1 MALVLEL
8 QKEALD
14 QRVSVSHLLRKA
26 LVVARKLKSS
36 EFQNWIEIEL
46 NGYGDTF
53 TEPEYRQVRGSC
65 MVKNPYHGFQP
76 VQFPNDEWAKKF
88 SERRI
93 SSPVAELESL
103 VSNQKSNIKLTMRYP
118 AEIECQL
125 ASQFYGLIPELII
138 GQDQVFG
145 ILDSVRNIVLNW
157 SLKLEEDGIVGEGMS
172 FSDKEKQTAS
182 HITNVNYIGK
192 MVGSQLQQGT
202 NNSVRY
208 NPNTE
213 MNFKEIQILLE
224 QIKMQISTMNDA
236 PGNKAEV
243 QADISTIES
252 QINSPKPKEGIIQEA
267 LQSIRRVLEGGTG
280 NLLSSQPILEALG
293 RLINNN

>member
-1 MALVLEL
+1 MSLVLEL

-26 LVVARKLKSS
+26 LVVVRKLKLS

-53 TEPEYRQVRGSC
+53 TETEYRQVRGSC

-157 SLKLEEDGIVGEGMS
+157 SLKLEEDGIVGEDMS

-192 MVGSQLQQGT
+192 MVDSQLQQGT
-202 NNSVRY
+202 NNSVSY

-213 MNFKEIQILLE
+213 MNFKEIQIILE
-224 QIKMQISTMNDA
+224 QIKM
-236 PGNKAEV
+236 
-243 QADISTIES
+243 
-252 QINSPKPKEGIIQEA
+252 
-267 LQSIRRVLEGGTG
+267 
-280 NLLSSQPILEALG
+280 
-293 RLINNN
+293 